1 MSNKFDI
8 VDLDSSRAAEILQKL
23 KNEGEIT
30 LFVGSAISMWYP
42 TLLPPG
48 QMVTDYL
55 GELLVEQFDI
65 SDTAKKKEIVE
76 AIVATPFE
84 YIWDQSP
91 NNPLLD
97 RIIADEYK
105 NKSPNAIHEAIKN
118 LVSSGLIKHV
128 ITTNYDTCLDQ
139 VFQNIGNMTKV
150 VTEKDAQK
158 INNNS
163 NLYFKIHGSAEDGL
177 ESTIVYR
184 LSHEGAL
191 PDWKRRVLRQC
202 ITNSTLLV
210 IGYSGLDFEIC
221 PEIILAK
228 PSQVIWN
235 SYLNPSTDN
244 KALTPNS
251 LRVLQSQSQNT
262 VIWGDMKKI
271 FSLLGQTIPTMSIS
285 KTPPN
290 WKLDTILSKIEI
302 QIWACSI
309 ISPLGYGAQA
319 ENLAHKILN
328 AINEKSPYY
337 ATTVFLLSD
346 ALFHK
351 GKYIQS
357 AENCYKAAQ
366 IHLNN
371 NDLPNYVTSIS
382 RQSDALRCS
391 GNFWDALLAISTA
404 RTKISNSKLSKQEKR
419 NSINLLDLKELLVY
433 RDFYEIAKWLKN
445 PQLAKY
451 YQSYS
456 RKLISRIAKVAAK
469 EGQWN
474 IFQQAK
480 MWAGRLEIDFD
491 KVYKGTMQPLDD
503 WFGFRHLGAIIPQM
517 MATRDA
523 LWRNTTGKTTT
534 HEEIKELIKQAEN
547 IECFPEIWKLSLA
560 YNEKFAIAKGEPE
573 FEWKKAFYECE
584 YTDFLRTFKLANP
597 RHR

>member
-1 MSNKFDI
+1 MSDKFNI
-8 VDLDSSRAAEILQKL
+8 IDLDSIEATDILQKL
-23 KNEGEIT
+23 KNDGGIT
-30 LFVGSAISMWYP
+30 LFVGSAISMWHP

-48 QMVTDYL
+48 QTVTDYL
-55 GELLVEQFDI
+55 AGLLVEQFDI
-65 SDTAKKKEIVE
+65 PDATKKKEIVE

-91 NNPLLD
+91 NNPLLGK
-97 RIIADEYK
+97 IIVDEYK
-105 NKSPNAIHEAIKN
+105 NKSPNTIHEAIKN

-139 VFQNIGNMTKV
+139 VFQNIGNITKV
-150 VTEKDAQK
+150 VTEKDAQA
-158 INNNS
+158 INDDDNI
-163 NLYFKIHGSAEDGL
+163 YFKIHGSAENGL

-184 LSHEGAL
+184 LAHEGAL
-191 PDWKRRVLRQC
+191 PDWKRQVLRQC

-228 PSQVIWN
+228 PSQIIWN
-235 SYLNPSTDN
+235 SYSNPNTDN

-251 LRVLQSQSQNT
+251 LRVLQSQSENT
-262 VIWGDMKKI
+262 AIWGDMKKA
-271 FSLLGQTIPTMSIS
+271 FSLLGQSIPTLSMS
-285 KTPPN
+285 KTPPS
-290 WKLDTILSKIEI
+290 WKLDAILSKTEI

-319 ENLAHKILN
+319 ENLAYKILDT
-328 AINEKSPYY
+328 IDEKSQHY

-351 GKYIQS
+351 GKYLQS

-366 IHLNN
+366 IHLKN
-371 NDLPNYVTSIS
+371 NDLLSYITSVS
-382 RQSDALRCS
+382 RQSDALRCG
-391 GNFWDALLAISTA
+391 GNFWDALLAVSTA
-404 RTKISNSKLSKQEKR
+404 RTKISNSKLSMREKQ
-419 NSINLLDLKELLVY
+419 NSTNLLDLKELLVY
-433 RDFYEIAKWLKN
+433 RDFYEIAKWLN
-445 PQLAKY
+445 NIQLAKH

-456 RKLISRIAKVAAK
+456 RKLITRIAKVAAK
-469 EGQWN
+469 EGQWT

-491 KVYKGTMQPLDD
+491 KVYKGTMQPLND
-503 WFGFRHLGAIIPQM
+503 WLGFRHLGAIIPQM

-534 HEEIKELIKQAEN
+534 HEEIQELIKQAEN

>member
-1 MSNKFDI
+1 LGAGSFFKDKWRYSMSNKFDI

-262 VIWGDMKKI
+262 VIWGDMKK
-271 FSLLGQTIPTMSIS
+271 
-285 KTPPN
+285 
-290 WKLDTILSKIEI
+290 
-302 QIWACSI
+302 
-309 ISPLGYGAQA
+309 Y
-319 ENLAHKILN
+319 
-328 AINEKSPYY
+328 
-337 ATTVFLLSD
+337 
-346 ALFHK
+346 FH
-351 GKYIQS
+351 
-357 AENCYKAAQ
+357 C
-366 IHLNN
+366 
-371 NDLPNYVTSIS
+371 
-382 RQSDALRCS
+382 
-391 GNFWDALLAISTA
+391 
-404 RTKISNSKLSKQEKR
+404 
-419 NSINLLDLKELLVY
+419 
-433 RDFYEIAKWLKN
+433 
-445 PQLAKY
+445 
-451 YQSYS
+451 
-456 RKLISRIAKVAAK
+456 
-469 EGQWN
+469 
-474 IFQQAK
+474 
-480 MWAGRLEIDFD
+480 
-491 KVYKGTMQPLDD
+491 
-503 WFGFRHLGAIIPQM
+503 
-517 MATRDA
+517 
-523 LWRNTTGKTTT
+523 
-534 HEEIKELIKQAEN
+534 
-547 IECFPEIWKLSLA
+547 
-560 YNEKFAIAKGEPE
+560 
-573 FEWKKAFYECE
+573 
-584 YTDFLRTFKLANP
+584 
-597 RHR
+597 